1 MTRLLSYLLL
11 VVAGLAVPKVLADG
25 DDKNDPATWTPV
37 KIEGDQAAP
46 EFEDITAWV
55 NTKPL
60 TVKSL
65 KDKVVVVHFMA
76 FG

>member
-1 MTRLLSYLLL
+1 
-11 VVAGLAVPKVLADG
+11 VGFAVLKVSTERK
-25 DDKNDPATWTPV
+25 DKDESVTSNPV

-60 TVKSL
+60 TMKAM
-65 KDKVVVVHFMA
+65 KGKVVVVHFMA

>member
-1 MTRLLSYLLL
+1 M
-11 VVAGLAVPKVLADG
+11 GLAVLKVSAAGKDK
-25 DDKNDPATWTPV
+25 DDSTTSTPV
-37 KIEGDQAAP
+37 KIEGDQTAP

-55 NTKPL
+55 NSKPL
-60 TVKSL
+60 TIKRL

>member
-1 MTRLLSYLLL
+1 MRYLFSWL
-11 VVAGLAVPKVLADG
+11 VLVLVGLAVLKVWADG
-25 DDKNDPATWTPV
+25 KDKDDSTKSAPV

-60 TVKSL
+60 TMKGL
-65 KDKVVVVHFMA
+65 KNKVLVVHFMA

>member
-1 MTRLLSYLLL
+1 MRCLFSLL
-11 VVAGLAVPKVLADG
+11 VLILVGLAVLKVSADG
-25 DDKNDPATWTPV
+25 KDKDETTTSTPV

-55 NTKPL
+55 NSKPL
-60 TVKSL
+60 TMKDL

>member
-1 MTRLLSYLLL
+1 MSRLLSSLLL
-11 VVAGLAVPKVLADG
+11 VLASLAVLKVFADSSDK
-25 DDKNDPATWTPV
+25 DDSTKATPV

-46 EFEDITAWV
+46 EFEDVTAWV
-55 NTKPL
+55 NTQPL
-60 TVKSL
+60 TMKGL

>member
-1 MTRLLSYLLL
+1 MRRLLSCLLL
-11 VVAGLAVPKVLADG
+11 VLVGLAVLKVFADSNDK
-25 DDKNDPATWTPV
+25 DDPTNSTPV

-60 TVKSL
+60 TMKAM
-65 KDKVVVVHFMA
+65 KGKVVVVHFMA
-76 FG
+76 FS

>member
-1 MTRLLSYLLL
+1 MTRLMSCLLL
-11 VVAGLAVPKVLADG
+11 VVAGFAVPKVLADANDK
-25 DDKNDPATWTPV
+25 DDPTKSTPV

-60 TVKSL
+60 TMKGL